1 MLSIFKA
8 FKRFFSFL
16 FISLIFI
23 GCQGDKKQTSDAPK
37 SYVIT
42 GETQGT
48 TYAIKYF
55 TSDQEVSKQS
65 IDSLL
70 REFDLSLS
78 TYIPD
83 SKISKINLGDT
94 TIVLDQKMIDTYKA
108 SERIYEDTNGLF
120 DPTIGVLVNAY
131 GFGPSKNKQII
142 TEKLIDSLLTMV
154 GFDKVKL
161 TEDAKIIKTNPNIY
175 FDFNAI
181 AQGYSVDVV
190 ADFLNSKGIINFMVE
205 IGGEIRC
212 QGTNL
217 ESNKSWII
225 GVEDPTKP
233 VTERT
238 ILKKIKLDNLS
249 LATSG
254 NYRKIQT
261 DSISG
266 EKYVHTIHPKTGK
279 ANKSN
284 ILSAT
289 ILADNCMDAD
299 GYATALMLMNL
310 EEGKAF
316 FAQKPNLYGFI
327 IYQDNSSEIQYF
339 QTENLTKLIL
349 E

>member
-1 MLSIFKA
+1 MLSIFKE
-8 FKRFFSFL
+8 FKRFCSFIFFSIIL
-16 FISLIFI
+16 F
-23 GCQGDKKQTSDAPK
+23 GCQDDKRQTSEALQ
-37 SYVIT
+37 SFVIS

-48 TYAIKYF
+48 TYGIKYF
-55 TSDQEVSKQS
+55 TNNQEVSKQS

-78 TYIPD
+78 TYIPE
-83 SKISKINLGDT
+83 SKISKINTGDS

-108 SERIYEDTNGLF
+108 SERIYRETNGLF
-120 DPTIGVLVNAY
+120 DPTIGILVNAY
-131 GFGPSKNKQII
+131 GFGPSKNKQIM
-142 TEKLIDSLLTMV
+142 TDKLIDSLLTIV

-161 TEDAKIIKTNPNIY
+161 TDDLKIIKSNPNTY

-190 ADFLNSKGIINFMVE
+190 SAFLNSKGITNFMVE
-205 IGGEIRC
+205 IGGEIRS
-212 QGTNL
+212 QGINL
-217 ESNKSWII
+217 DSNNSWII

-233 VTERT
+233 ITERS

-279 ANKSN
+279 ATKSN
-284 ILSAT
+284 ILSVT

-316 FAQKPNLYGFI
+316 LAQKPDLHGLI
-327 IYQDNSSEIQYF
+327 IYQDAAGEIQYY
-339 QTENLTKLIL
+339 QTENITKLVV